1 MCEGGGVFT
10 FLDNPNCW
18 KTYRVVL
25 LHSQFKNFDPIK
37 NSPFDTPISIKN
49 TLKSFGMKL
58 RQNIGSTDTKA
69 DIPGEQYSQNT
80 EVSKMNKYSAKNSIS
95 KPRWDNAQ
103 ASIYKGVTIQSIA
116 QNGVVINK
124 LVEYGAAGEIRG

>member
-1 MCEGGGVFT
+1 
-10 FLDNPNCW
+10 
-18 KTYRVVL
+18 
-25 LHSQFKNFDPIK
+25 
-37 NSPFDTPISIKN
+37 
-49 TLKSFGMKL
+49 MKL

-69 DIPGEQYSQNT
+69 DIPDEHSSQNT
-80 EVSKMNKYSAKNSIS
+80 KVSKMNKYSAKNSIS

-124 LVEYGAAGEIRG
+124 LAEYGAAGEIRG

>member
-1 MCEGGGVFT
+1 
-10 FLDNPNCW
+10 
-18 KTYRVVL
+18 
-25 LHSQFKNFDPIK
+25 
-37 NSPFDTPISIKN
+37 
-49 TLKSFGMKL
+49 MKL
-58 RQNIGSTDTKA
+58 RQNIDSTDTKA

-95 KPRWDNAQ
+95 KPRRGNAQ